1 MSCFLRLCGLVLVA
15 KCRNLRVLSCEIGSR
30 SSIGSGRDLECGPLL
45 CWPLPDSVDCGWWVG
60 SRSSWISGR
69 DLVGSRSV
77 ERSGRDFVGLPSA
90 RDLWSAQCHAFVI
103 RSGRDLG

>member
-30 SSIGSGRDLECGPLL
+30 SPIGSGRDLECGPLL

-69 DLVGSRSV
+69 DP
-77 ERSGRDFVGLPSA
+77 VGLPSA

-103 RSGRDLG
+103 RSGRDPG